1 MNTPEGWKLVP
12 VEPTE
17 EMCRAAE
24 SCKYASSSKP
34 WLGGYTPENVEGI
47 YKTML
52 AVAPTPPAPKCA
64 ELHDLEIRGIA
75 LDCGFKLKPQPDG
88 TEDLNPYVY
97 QFAREILATMPS
109 VEEVAAFAQAMAKR
123 TTPPAQGD
131 ARNDE
136 REGIACFLESMGYHE
151 LAGQVFA
158 GMTRPIDE
166 KKRRNAIAQRPA
178 PTPPAQEDEP
188 VGFRWRRKGKD
199 DRWHL
204 CRMELLPEA
213 DEEQVETE
221 LLYTH
226 PANDE
231 LRRAAKE
238 MILVLDGL
246 SSADDGIEILFEIG
260 EPLANLRAALKK

>member
-12 VEPTE
+12 VEPTQE
-17 EMCRAAE
+17 IAQALDLPRFPFSLEYNPERWRAA
-24 SCKYASSSKP
+24 
-34 WLGGYTPENVEGI
+34 
-47 YKTML
+47 L
-52 AVAPTPPAPKCA
+52 AAAPTPPAPKCA

-123 TTPPAQGD
+123 
-131 ARNDE
+131 
-136 REGIACFLESMGYHE
+136 
-151 LAGQVFA
+151 
-158 GMTRPIDE
+158 
-166 KKRRNAIAQRPA
+166 K
-178 PTPPAQEDEP
+178 TPPAQEDEP
-188 VGFRWRRKGKD
+188 VYQLRFDGNTWFDTPK
-199 DRWHL
+199 
-204 CRMELLPEA
+204 
-213 DEEQVETE
+213 EQYDYFTSKEREVKSDARI
-221 LLYTH
+221 LYTR
-226 PANDE
+226 PQSDE
-231 LRRAAKE
+231 LRRAAEE